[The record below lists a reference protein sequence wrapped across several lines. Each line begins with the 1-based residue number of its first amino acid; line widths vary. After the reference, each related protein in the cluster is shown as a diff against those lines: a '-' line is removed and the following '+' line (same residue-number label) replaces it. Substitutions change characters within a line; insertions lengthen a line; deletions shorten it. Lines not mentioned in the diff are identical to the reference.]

1 MLLKEYLVNL
11 VKPLI
16 NYLKVRRTCTLQ
28 RTTFKIYNFYAEFDN
43 LKNAFRGTRPDLD

>member
-16 NYLKVRRTCTLQ
+16 NYLKVRRTCT
-28 RTTFKIYNFYAEFDN
+28 FAEDDFYKIYNFYAEFDN
-43 LKNAFRGTRPDLD
+43 LKNALEAQDQT